1 MLRNKILI
9 FKIKSK
15 YNIMSVINNT
25 KTKFIIKDSHNN
37 IPEYWKMNNKKY
49 NLIDDE
55 TSLLTPAINTKDKM
69 QIKLKDN
76 INPTDYNLLYYN
88 QSELIDDKTHFYYTN
103 IDKSAGKG
111 FGNLSISTDI
121 RNGNN
126 TRYDNKEFKE
136 KKEEQLFFD
145 YQFNYLDKNFQDP
158 NNVVLPFPRGGETT
172 RKQNQLFNNENKKNM
187 FNINNLQNENKII
200 FNY

>member
-1 MLRNKILI
+1 
-9 FKIKSK
+9 
-15 YNIMSVINNT
+15 MSFNNT
-25 KTKFIIKDSHNN
+25 KHKFIKKNLHDSSSD
-37 IPEYWKMNNKKY
+37 YWKINHKKS

-55 TSLLTPAINTKDKM
+55 TILLKSVINSKDKM

-76 INPTDYNLLYYN
+76 INPDDYNLLYN
-88 QSELIDDKTHFYYTN
+88 NELIEHDNKSNFYYTN
-103 IDKSAGKG
+103 IDKGAGRG
-111 FGNLSISTDI
+111 FGNLLISTDI

-126 TRYDNKEFKE
+126 SRYDNREFKE

-145 YQFNYLDKNFQDP
+145 YQFNYLDKNFQNP

-172 RKQNQLFNNENKKNM
+172 RKQNQLFTTEYNN
-187 FNINNLQNENKII
+187 NKII